1 MMADKIEWG
10 GTPGPWTFN
19 GHAVVNI
26 YDADGNEVCGD
37 VAWGLHD
44 RDAIARAIAEVPA
57 MVSELR
63 NLLAMQKA
71 YYGDG
76 VMTHIRMI
84 GHAEAIKAILARID
98 GEA

>member
-1 MMADKIEWG
+1 
-10 GTPGPWTFN
+10 
-19 GHAVVNI
+19 
-26 YDADGNEVCGD
+26 
-37 VAWGLHD
+37 
-44 RDAIARAIAEVPA
+44 